1 MKRFVL
7 LVGIIFQ
14 SVVLTAQTPQE
25 LQLLHKRLK
34 SFAYAIKVEQ
44 ADSNNC
50 KIWLS
55 SGDSLV
61 LGYGTEKSKPFQSVV
76 VNTEEVVAKPHKGK
90 PIRIGRIPNQAGALT
105 ALYKA
110 TKGKL
115 WSRNSN
121 WGKLKQGIGNWEG
134 VTCNEQGYVTQIKLN
149 GNDLQGNLPDVFY
162 AFPKL
167 QKLLINKNQLTG
179 ELPRSLAWLP
189 ENCTIDIRF
198 NKFALTTLY
207 VPRHRIPTVA
217 QNIRCY
223 PQQTEHSDFRLF
235 VDCDIDLNPTKG
247 HYPDNHCRLYHKA
260 TEGAGI
266 NIYVVGEGYDKAEY
280 AIGGTAEY
288 WLERAADAIFDIKP
302 FCQLKH
308 LFNVYIISTYSPER
322 GIALFDNTRN
332 SRFGYWLKRPK
343 GQSQTFK
350 KQEVF
355 DTCKKGATNAG
366 FQFEKGTVYV
376 HMVAN
381 CTQSGG
387 VEYSHTVRD
396 GDKKRHIRIGINP
409 THTKLFN
416 PLVWHEFGG
425 HAFGRLLDEYN
436 RGGLKKTYKK
446 STMDRANL
454 DLESD
459 PKKVKWAKFIADPR
473 YAEEKIGVYKGALGC
488 SNLYRAT
495 KTSIMRSNVPK
506 QRFNAPSRAE
516 IYKVAMELAFPD
528 WKFDYETFVKFD
540 LGDKYYP
547 LDKITTMQP

>member
-1 MKRFVL
+1 MKRL
-7 LVGIIFQ
+7 LLLIGIIYQ
-14 SVVLTAQTPQE
+14 SVVLMAQTPQE
-25 LQLLHKRLK
+25 LQLLNKRLK
-34 SFAYAIKVEQ
+34 AFAYATKVEQ
-44 ADSNNC
+44 SDSKSC

-55 SGDSLV
+55 SGDSITL
-61 LGYGTEKSKPFQSVV
+61 YCDMSKTQPFKSIDIQQD
-76 VNTEEVVAKPHKGK
+76 NIIAKPHKGK
-90 PIRIGRIPNQAGALT
+90 PINISRTPNQAGALM

-110 TKGKL
+110 TKGKS
-115 WSRNSN
+115 WTRNN
-121 WGKLKQGIGNWEG
+121 GWGGSPQSISSWEG
-134 VTCNEQGYVTQIKLN
+134 ITCNEQGYVSQIKLSDN
-149 GNDLQGNLPDVFY
+149 NLQGNLPDVFY
-162 AFPKL
+162 AFPQL

-179 ELPRSLAWLP
+179 EVPRSLAWLP
-189 ENCTIDIRF
+189 EDCTVNIQR
-198 NKFALTTLY
+198 NMLTQTTLY
-207 VPRHRIPTVA
+207 VPRYRVPIVS
-217 QNIRCY
+217 QSIRCY
-223 PQQTEHSDFRLF
+223 PQQSEYSDFRLF
-235 VDCDIDLNPTKG
+235 IDCDVDLNPTKG

-302 FCQLKH
+302 FSQLKH

-332 SRFGYWLKRPK
+332 SRFGYWLKKPK
-343 GQSQTFK
+343 GQPQTFK

-355 DTCKKGATNAG
+355 DSCKKGVTKAG
-366 FQFEKGTVYV
+366 FQFKEGTVYV

-381 CTQSGG
+381 CTQMGG

-396 GDKKRHIRIGINP
+396 GEKKHHIRIGINP
-409 THTKLFN
+409 TYTKLFN

-473 YAEEKIGVYKGALGC
+473 YAEEEIGVYKGALGC

-495 KTSIMRSNVPK
+495 KTSIMRSNVPDK
-506 QRFNAPSRAE
+506 RFNAPSRAE

-547 LDKITTMQP
+547 LDKTNTMQP